1 MQEIKVDSALWANS
15 MFPEGVVERWLV
27 VDGAIVAAGDRMAE
41 LRIEDALHEI
51 VAPASGRV
59 TILAAA
65 NTIVEPGSLLGNL
78 AVSSEN
84 QGWL

>member
-1 MQEIKVDSALWANS
+1 

-51 VAPASGRV
+51 MAPASGRV

-78 AVSSEN
+78 A
-84 QGWL
+84 